1 MRYALTTATLA
12 ALVISSVAMA
22 QAYKPINRPY
32 PQQAYAPSDSM
43 PSKPGEPYYARKLAN
58 GATLDPSG
66 KLQTDRF
73 GNVVRGDSC
82 GANWANCAFDPN
94 RMAQAQ

>member
-1 MRYALTTATLA
+1 
-12 ALVISSVAMA
+12 
-22 QAYKPINRPY
+22 
-32 PQQAYAPSDSM
+32 M
-43 PSKPGEPYYARKLAN
+43 PSKPGEPYYARKLPN

-82 GANWANCAFDPN
+82 AANIANCAFDPS